1 MKTIERAPDAVTTA
15 DVDADDCCRAPLAP
29 PRLAPARVPPLA
41 ERLRALADPTRL
53 GLLDLLAE
61 QAAPVCVC
69 ELTPHFALRQ
79 PTISHH
85 LRLLREAG
93 LIWMERR
100 GTWSYYAATPA
111 GIRALALAEG
121 LDRPK

>member
-1 MKTIERAPDAVTTA
+1 MKSIERAPDDRVTA
-15 DVDADDCCRAPLAP
+15 EADDCCRAPLAP
-29 PRLAPARVPPLA
+29 PRLAPGRVPPLA

-53 GLLDLLAE
+53 ALLDLLAQ

-69 ELTPHFALRQ
+69 DLTPHFALRQ

-93 LIWMERR
+93 MIGVERR

-111 GIRALALAEG
+111 GIRALALVEG
-121 LDRPK
+121 LDRPQ